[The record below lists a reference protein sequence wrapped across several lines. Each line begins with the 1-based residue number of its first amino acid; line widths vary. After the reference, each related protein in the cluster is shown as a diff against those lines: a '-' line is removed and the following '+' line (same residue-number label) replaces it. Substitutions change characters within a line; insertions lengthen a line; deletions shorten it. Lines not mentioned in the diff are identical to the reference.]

1 MSDLNGGGR
10 AKFAAAVAECRL
22 HAAVL
27 ADDRGRLPMSFSA
40 DQMSALDVEDRRSL
54 DQAAYRFMKLQ
65 DSLGEKVLPGI
76 LALTLEPLP
85 PEATFAEKLQRLERL
100 GVLPSVQSW
109 RLLREVRNSLA
120 HEYPENP
127 ALQAAA
133 LTRFMIGL
141 SELLGL
147 WASVESYIARHL
159 GISAAG
165 AP

>member
-22 HAAVL
+22 HATVL

-65 DSLGEKVLPGI
+65 DSLGEKVPPGI

-100 GVLPSVQSW
+100 GVQPPVQSW

-120 HEYPENP
+120 REYAENP

-141 SELLGL
+141 SDLLCP

>member
-1 MSDLNGGGR
+1 MKASPR
-10 AKFAAAVAECRL
+10 AKFDAALAECGL

-27 ADDRGRLPMSFSA
+27 ADAASRLPAVFSA
-40 DQMSALDVEDRRSL
+40 DQVGAIDVEQRRLL

-76 LALTLEPLP
+76 LELTLDPLP
-85 PEATFAEKLQRLERL
+85 PEASFAEKLQRLERL
-100 GVLPSVQSW
+100 GALRSAGHW

-133 LTRFMIGL
+133 LTRLMRGV
-141 SELLGL
+141 SELMDL
-147 WASVESYIARHL
+147 WADARRFAVERL
-159 GISAAG
+159 
-165 AP
+165 P

>member
-1 MSDLNGGGR
+1 MSDGAR
-10 AKFAAAVAECRL
+10 AKFDAALAECRV

-27 ADDRGRLPMSFSA
+27 VDDRSRLPAAFVAA
-40 DQMSALDVEDRRSL
+40 DMPVLSSEDRRSL

-127 ALQAAA
+127 ALQAAM
-133 LTRFMIGL
+133 LTRFMTGV
-141 SELLGL
+141 SELLAV
-147 WASVESYIARHL
+147 WAAVDGYVAQRL
-159 GISAAG
+159 GPSAAG
-165 AP
+165 SS